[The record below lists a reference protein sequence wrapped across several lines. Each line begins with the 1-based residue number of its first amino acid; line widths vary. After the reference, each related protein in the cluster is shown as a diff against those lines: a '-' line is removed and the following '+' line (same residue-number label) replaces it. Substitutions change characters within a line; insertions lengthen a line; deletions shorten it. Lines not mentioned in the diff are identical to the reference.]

1 MAAVIA
7 ARMRKK
13 WTRLIVRKKY
23 KREEAMHE
31 KESKKMRAGEEKMGR
46 VWNEYDGMRLKDL
59 DLNTKR

>member
-1 MAAVIA
+1 
-7 ARMRKK
+7 MRRK

-31 KESKKMRAGEEKMGR
+31 KESKRMRAGGEKMGR

-59 DLNTKR
+59 NTKR